1 MVIDMFKKKP
11 KKIILVLIILLS
23 LLLSG
28 CEATRPVP
36 ELESPVQ
43 ESFSLRPV
51 ERRNIGKMQV
61 VVGNVVPTEYCHYFK
76 KITAI
81 SDFKCDIGEYVTEG
95 QVLAVADIEKLT
107 NELEE
112 KQAEKQLYINRH
124 TVNKPAFDIKM
135 DILKLEREELLNQHD
150 YIGYEDMRVQIEAE
164 EENHEYDEKL
174 YLYMIDRY
182 DREIEEIQKQISE
195 GSLIAKKS
203 GYVTYIKDTSKNNV
217 ANINEAVVIVAD
229 FEDTYIEIP
238 SLTLFN
244 NVYKD
249 YTYKAAMI
257 DGIETPIEAY
267 DYTPEEVAFAKATEN
282 YPNVRYKVSDGRKL
296 SAGETIPLIFRLS
309 SNQNILTV
317 GLDSVETDE
326 MGQYVYVSTGDNTL
340 EKRYFEY
347 GASDDHYVEV
357 IDGLEEGEQVYYKQE
372 VAAPVSYKEYTVK
385 REGYTQEAEAKNFK
399 TAQVINKAFLAPVGG
414 LVTGILKDTGVE
426 VKKGETILIIDSNS
440 GSAVINDYDNKIEH
454 LTVDYMKNTADIER
468 QIFESDYYLER
479 EKKEN
484 KRQLLEDRKQI
495 ALINKQVLDLEYEH
509 SKNQLIREKERINK
523 NNDGSGKISVVA
535 ESDGIVAKN
544 YAKSGK
550 AVEKNALIVTC
561 TKVSEGVALI
571 TFGSD
576 VTNIPAIG
584 AAINISVKGKDE
596 IYTGTVISNAWN
608 NKCYAF
614 SDNGRPC
621 ISKVESI
628 KKEGQLLVMLDDKEF
643 FENNKAKDCKVKIET
658 FKSDNM
664 IVIDG
669 SMVYTEKNKT
679 TNKTDYFV
687 WKMQKGML
695 TKQYIVT
702 GREFGIG
709 NDSVVVVLSGL
720 EEGDIIAGR

>member
-1 MVIDMFKKKP
+1 MFKKKL
-11 KKIILVLIILLS
+11 KKLIVVLPMLLS
-23 LLLSG
+23 LIFSG

-36 ELESPVQ
+36 ELESPAQ

-51 ERRNIGKMQV
+51 EKRSIGKMQV

-95 QVLAVADIEKLT
+95 QTLAVADIERLT

-124 TVNKPAFDIKM
+124 EINKPAFDINM
-135 DILKLEREELLNQHD
+135 NILKLEREELLNQHD
-150 YIGYEDMRVQIEAE
+150 YVGYEDMRVQIEAE
-164 EENHEYDEKL
+164 EENHEYNEKL
-174 YLYMIDRY
+174 YLYMIDRF

-195 GSLIAKKS
+195 GSLVAKKS

-238 SLTLFN
+238 SMTLFK

-249 YTYKAAMI
+249 YAYKSAII
-257 DGIETPIEAY
+257 DGVETPIEEY
-267 DYTPEEVAFAKATEN
+267 DYTPEEVAFARATEN
-282 YPNVRYKVSDGRKL
+282 YPNVRYKVSNGRKL
-296 SAGETIPLIFRLS
+296 SAGETIPLVFVLKN
-309 SNQNILTV
+309 NQDVLAV

-326 MGQYVYVSTGDNTL
+326 MGQYVYVANDDNTL

-357 IDGLEEGEQVYYKQE
+357 ISGLEEGEQIYYKQE
-372 VAAPVSYKEYTVK
+372 IAVPVSYKEYTIK
-385 REGYTQEAEAKNFK
+385 RDSYRQESEAKSFK
-399 TAQVINKAFLAPVGG
+399 AAQVINKAFFAPAGG
-414 LVTGILKDTGVE
+414 LVTNIFKDTGVE
-426 VKKGETILIIDSNS
+426 VKKGEAILVIDSNS
-440 GSAVINDYDNKIEH
+440 GSAIINDYDNKIEH
-454 LTVDYMKNTADIER
+454 LTVDYMKKTADIDR

-484 KRQLLEDRKQI
+484 KRQLLEDRKKI
-495 ALINKQVLDLEYEH
+495 ALINKQILDLEYEN
-509 SKNQLIREKERINK
+509 SKSQLIREKERINK

-535 ESDGIVAKN
+535 TSDGVVAKN
-544 YAKSGK
+544 YAKTGK
-550 AVEKNALIVTC
+550 AVEKDMLVATC
-561 TKVSEGVALI
+561 TRESEGVALI

-576 VTNIPAIG
+576 VTSMPAIG
-584 AAINISVKGKDE
+584 SLVNITIKGKDE
-596 IYTGTVISNAWN
+596 NYTGTVISNAWN

-614 SDNGRPC
+614 TDNGHPC
-621 ISKVESI
+621 ISKIEG
-628 KKEGQLLVMLDDKEF
+628 KKNDSQLLVMLDDKDF
-643 FENNKAKDCKVKIET
+643 FDNNKAKDCKVKIET
-658 FKSDNM
+658 FKSENM

-669 SMVYTEKNKT
+669 SMVYTEKNKS

-687 WKMQKGML
+687 WKMQNGIL

-709 NDSVVVVLSGL
+709 NDSTVVVLSGL